1 MACVLIYYT
10 LQEAFSY
17 DPLEEAEN
25 TEAAM
30 TLNGLPDDIFLQVIA
45 AFSDTEDGVPLFDAV
60 KSLACLSKAL
70 LQQLHRLRPLV
81 GA

>member
-1 MACVLIYYT
+1 
-10 LQEAFSY
+10 
-17 DPLEEAEN
+17 
-25 TEAAM
+25 M
-30 TLNGLPDDIFLQVIA
+30 TLVSLPDDELQQVIA
-45 AFSDTEDGVPLFDAV
+45 ACGNTRGGVPLFDAV